1 MFGKKADITGRFK
14 SLIPGSEPFEFT
26 GYKKFED
33 YYLSAELQTKNW
45 IHRNLSEDGVFIDVG
60 ANVGIISACAAIKAK
75 KGRVIAIEPTD
86 TFNLLVENLNR
97 GKFPTNNIE
106 FFQTAIGSTTGT
118 REDKL
123 YKTWGDEPI
132 SGKHSF
138 TRLDDL
144 VEKLSLKSLD
154 ILKID
159 TDGFE
164 FEVLTSGQK
173 TIEKF
178 RPSIIIEL
186 NEALGTRQITLQQIF
201 DYMLDLKYDQAII
214 LDGGNFVF
222 TSQWKTGDIWPIRIE
237 VGSSREIQKS
247 ASKGNLIGQIEV
259 VKPVHIYENVKEF
272 VVGSET
278 YLQGVSDPWAFAV
291 IFETVGIESHKSQ
304 SIITIKGI
312 NIRGEL
318 GFAALSDDA
327 SRFLSD
333 EGSSIKPG
341 PFEIELNCEDYKGR
355 FVVRSISNRE
365 FSFQIKAVSLHQ
377 AQQIIP
383 NQIFNIPSII
393 ETTAVDFFET
403 QKLEIHKV
411 FLPKLNYSDEGYLME
426 QSSAH
431 FLKALYQAV
440 KPHYHFEVGT
450 WEGFGAE
457 LALNNGA
464 DFVWSL
470 EKYEEYNPEYRSRYL
485 DDKTPFKPG
494 WLVSKKNL
502 NRFTQIFGT
511 TRERSNLINLPKIF
525 NSILIDGGHDKLS
538 VVSDTLFALEH
549 TSSKSYVIWDDY
561 PAKISDLNSTRQ
573 GVLDAIKELQ
583 EKLNK
588 HFDLYHIQGTS
599 LLIGVRK

>member
-1 MFGKKADITGRFK
+1 MFGKKTEITGRFK
-14 SLIPGSEPFEFT
+14 SLIPGSEPFEFI
-26 GYKKFED
+26 GYKKFEE
-33 YYLSAELQTKNW
+33 YYLLAELQTKNW
-45 IHRNLSEDGVFIDVG
+45 IHRNLPENGVFIDVG

-75 KGRVIAIEPTD
+75 NGRVIAIEPTD
-86 TFNLLVENLNR
+86 TFNYLVENLN
-97 GKFPTNNIE
+97 GCKFPTNNIE

-118 REDKL
+118 REDKI
-123 YKTWGDEPI
+123 YKTWGDAPI
-132 SGKHSF
+132 SGKHNF

-144 VEKLSLKSLD
+144 VERLSLESLH

-164 FEVLTSGQK
+164 FECLTSGQK

-186 NEALGTRQITLQQIF
+186 NEALGTRSVTLQQIF
-201 DYMLDLKYDQAII
+201 DFMLDLRYDQAVI

-222 TSQWKTGDIWPIRIE
+222 TSQWNPGDIWPIRIE
-237 VGSSREIQKS
+237 IGSSRERQKF
-247 ASKGNLIGQIEV
+247 ASKGDLIGHIEV
-259 VKPVHIYENVKEF
+259 VKPIHIYEF
-272 VVGSET
+272 VEQTLVGTEA
-278 YLQGVSDPWAFAV
+278 YLQGVSEPWAFAV
-291 IFETVGIESHKSQ
+291 IFETVGIESHKCH

-318 GFAALSDDA
+318 GFAALSNDA
-327 SRFLSD
+327 SKFLSD
-333 EGSSIKPG
+333 EGYSTKPG

-355 FVVRSISNRE
+355 FVVRSISNKE
-365 FSFQIKAVSLHQ
+365 FSFQITAVSLHR
-377 AQQIIP
+377 AQQMIP

-403 QKLEIHKV
+403 QKLEIHNE

-431 FLKALYQAV
+431 FLKAFYQAV
-440 KPHYHFEVGT
+440 KPHYHFEIGT

-470 EKYEEYNPEYRSRYL
+470 EKYAEYNPEYRSRYL

-502 NRFTQIFGT
+502 NRFVQIFGT
-511 TRERSNLINLPKIF
+511 TQERSNFVNLPKIF

-538 VVSDTLFALEH
+538 VVSDTLFALKN
-549 TSSKSYVIWDDY
+549 TASKSYVIWDDY
-561 PAKISDLNSTRQ
+561 PAKISDLDSTRQ

-583 EKLNK
+583 ETLNK
-588 HFDLYHIQGTS
+588 HFALYHIQGTS